1 MAIGFEQRDG
11 REAAIDMALVKAGA
25 TGRDVWNFLDPR
37 VFSGN
42 EMPGL
47 TIPEGELTEMAVATV
62 NRAAAAFFEDAKRGA
77 ARDPVS
83 FEDFGIQAG
92 RRTGITRRSLMGV
105 VIVGLGLMAVA
116 PSCAGM
122 FSLSREERKKQEGE
136 EAQAVDHMMQT
147 FKEQGTKHFVPVP
160 AQLNGVDNPHTIGL
174 AVFEKNT
181 DPNAKGKWNEKS
193 MSTFAF
199 IRFKYTSVGII
210 YSLEVNGDYSGKK
223 YQTRSESEAI
233 QYVHEL
239 VQQYY
244 MNQI

>member
-116 PSCAGM
+116 P
-122 FSLSREERKKQEGE
+122 
-136 EAQAVDHMMQT
+136 
-147 FKEQGTKHFVPVP
+147 
-160 AQLNGVDNPHTIGL
+160 
-174 AVFEKNT
+174 
-181 DPNAKGKWNEKS
+181 
-193 MSTFAF
+193 
-199 IRFKYTSVGII
+199 
-210 YSLEVNGDYSGKK
+210 
-223 YQTRSESEAI
+223 
-233 QYVHEL
+233 
-239 VQQYY
+239 
-244 MNQI
+244 